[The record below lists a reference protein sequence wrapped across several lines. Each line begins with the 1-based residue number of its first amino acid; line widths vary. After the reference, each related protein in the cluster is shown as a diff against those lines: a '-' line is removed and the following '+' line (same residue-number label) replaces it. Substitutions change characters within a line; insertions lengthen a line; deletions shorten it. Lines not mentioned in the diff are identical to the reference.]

1 MKICIQK
8 KEAVTKFQFN
18 NQIMTINYPNNSFQD
33 TIAKKTL

>member
-8 KEAVTKFQFN
+8 KVAATRFQFN
-18 NQIMTINYPNNSFQD
+18 NQIMTINYPNNSYQD